1 MRLTP
6 SCARIWTLAL
16 IGLVLAQPLESQETR
31 AVVGRIYAA
40 NDSTP
45 LSGVHVFVIG
55 HPLQTESDQ
64 SGRFV
69 LSSVPRSEVQVV
81 FQRIGL
87 AGDTLTL
94 GAEQVRM
101 AVYLNLAPVALEP
114 VTSEP
119 TPIARQRF
127 ELIAQTSTITLDPTD
142 IENAPT
148 LAEPDPVRAVQLLPG
163 TVAKNDYTVGF
174 NVRGGE
180 TDQNLIQLDGVPVFN
195 PSHLGGMFS
204 TFDNSAV
211 SEVEFIAGG
220 YPASYGGRLSSVLD
234 VRFRD
239 GSRDRTHV
247 RGMVSAL
254 SAKLLV
260 DGPVG
265 NSGISY
271 LIGARRTYAD
281 AVLAIF
287 DPTILPYYFADGV
300 AKVSAVLPAGGL
312 LALTGYWGRDVL
324 DIPWVDP
331 EPGREGIDLELDWGN
346 RLLGLSWF
354 QPIGSM
360 HLEQYLSA
368 SYFSTGLGLE
378 PDIERLDNWA
388 RVLSARTNLLMS
400 PGRANDFRLGV
411 GVEAYEMDFLQESAA
426 LETSILELHY
436 KPTVYY
442 AHVDD
447 QWRIF
452 KPLLLRGGLRVSHV
466 TGGADTTL
474 LSPRLG
480 LKAFITQDFAV
491 TGAVGRFYQP
501 IHSIRDPAVPITVF
515 EYWIGADDVT
525 PVARSD
531 HAIVGLERWL
541 GSSLSVSI
549 EGFAKSFENIA
560 IQNEADDPKIRGDE
574 FIPATGY
581 AHGFDVM
588 IRKYGGKYSGW
599 VSYSYVKAEREL
611 ATGEV
616 YAPSHDRRHTLD
628 IVVEGKG
635 PFGSSMGVRLG
646 YGSPL
651 PYTGIVG
658 QWLHREY
665 NAELHAFDWFEDEAI
680 STTRN
685 GERFPYYSRLDVLF
699 RWEFEKWGG
708 TWRPFLQIVNVFNRT
723 NVWVYSFNYN
733 VSPPTRT
740 GYSQL
745 PFFPTI
751 GVEFE
756 W

>member
-1 MRLTP
+1 MTVNCVRM
-6 SCARIWTLAL
+6 WMLAL
-16 IGLVLAQPLESQETR
+16 IGLGLAQPVQAQGTR
-31 AVVGRIYAA
+31 AVVGQVFAA

-45 LSGVHVFVIG
+45 LSGVHVTVIG
-55 HPLQTESDQ
+55 QPAQTESDQ

-69 LSSVPRSEVQVV
+69 LANLPRSPLRVA

-87 AGDTLTL
+87 TADTVAL
-94 GAEQVRM
+94 GADQVRM
-101 AVYLNLAPVALEP
+101 VVHMALAPVALEP
-114 VTSEP
+114 VISEP
-119 TPIARQRF
+119 ALAARQRF
-127 ELIAQTSTITLDPTD
+127 ELIAQTSTITLNPVD

-211 SEVEFIAGG
+211 NEVEFIAGG

-234 VRFRD
+234 VKFRD
-239 GSRDRTHV
+239 GDRKATHA

-260 DGPVG
+260 DGPIG
-265 NSGISY
+265 NSGVSY

-281 AVLAIF
+281 AVLSLF
-287 DPTILPYYFADGV
+287 DPTILPYYFADAV
-300 AKVSAVLPAGGL
+300 AKVTTTLPAGGK
-312 LALTGYWGRDVL
+312 LALTGYLGRDVL
-324 DIPWVDP
+324 DIPWVDA

-346 RLLGLSWF
+346 RLLGLSWS

-388 RVLSARTNLLMS
+388 RVLSARTNLLLS
-400 PGRANDFRLGV
+400 PGRANDFRLGF
-411 GVEAYEMDFLQESAA
+411 GVEGYKMDFLQESAA
-426 LETSILELHY
+426 LETSTLELGY
-436 KPTVYY
+436 RPTVYHAY
-442 AHVDD
+442 VDD
-447 QWRIF
+447 QWRIV
-452 KPLLLRGGLRVSHV
+452 KPLLLRGGLRVNHV
-466 TGGADTTL
+466 AGGQDTTL
-474 LSPRLG
+474 FSPRIG
-480 LKAFITQDFAV
+480 FKAFLTQEIAL
-491 TGAVGRFYQP
+491 TGTVGRFYQP
-501 IHSIRDPAVPITVF
+501 IHSVRDQEVPITVF

-525 PVARSD
+525 PIARSD
-531 HAIVGLERWL
+531 HAIVGVEHWF
-541 GSSLSVSI
+541 GPNISVSV
-549 EGFAKSFENIA
+549 EGFAKSYENIA
-560 IQNEADDPKIRGDE
+560 IQNDADDPKTRGDE

-581 AHGFDVM
+581 AHGVDVM
-588 IRKYGGKYSGW
+588 ARKYGGNYSGW
-599 VSYSYVKAEREL
+599 IAYSYMRAEREL
-611 ATGEV
+611 ATGEEF
-616 YAPSHDRRHTLD
+616 APSHDRRHTFD
-628 IVVEGKG
+628 VVVEGTG
-635 PFGSSMGVRLG
+635 PFGSSMGVRFG

-723 NVWVYSFNYN
+723 NVWVYSFNYD

-740 GYSQL
+740 GFSQL

>member
-1 MRLTP
+1 MKNDYV
-6 SCARIWTLAL
+6 RISILSLMWLGLA
-16 IGLVLAQPLESQETR
+16 VPLQSQETR
-31 AVVGRIYAA
+31 AVVGQVYTA

-45 LSGVHVFVIG
+45 LSGVHIMVIG
-55 HPLQTESDQ
+55 QPVQTESDQ

-69 LSSVPRSEVQVV
+69 LSNLPRSELRVA

-87 AGDTLTL
+87 TADTLTL
-94 GAEQVRM
+94 GANQVRLT
-101 AVYLNLAPVALEP
+101 VYLTLAPVSLEP
-114 VTSEP
+114 VTAEP
-119 TPIARQRF
+119 APVARQRF
-127 ELIAQTSTITLDPTD
+127 ELVAQTSTITLDPID
-142 IENAPT
+142 IANVPT

-163 TVAKNDYTVGF
+163 TVAKSDYTVGF

-211 SEVEFIAGG
+211 QQVEFIAGA

-234 VRFRD
+234 VQFKE
-239 GSRDRTHV
+239 GDRNRTNV

-265 NSGISY
+265 KTGLSY
-271 LIGARRTYAD
+271 LVGVRRTYAD
-281 AVLAIF
+281 AVLAVF
-287 DPTILPYYFADGV
+287 DPTILPYYFADAV
-300 AKVSAVLPAGGL
+300 AKITTGLPAGGK

-324 DIPWVDP
+324 DIPWVDA
-331 EPGREGIDLELDWGN
+331 EPGREGIDLKLDWGN
-346 RLLGLSWF
+346 RLLGLAWL
-354 QPIGSM
+354 QPLGSM
-360 HLEQYLSA
+360 HLEQYFSA

-388 RVLSARTNLLMS
+388 RVLSARTNLLLS

-411 GVEAYEMDFLQESAA
+411 GIEGYEMDFLQESAA
-426 LETSILELHY
+426 LETSTLKLHY

-442 AHVDD
+442 AYLDD
-447 QWRIF
+447 QWRVF
-452 KPLLLRGGLRVSHV
+452 QPLLLRAGLRVNHV

-480 LKAFITQDFAV
+480 LKAFLTKDFALS
-491 TGAVGRFYQP
+491 GSVGRFYQP
-501 IHSIRDPAVPITVF
+501 IHSIRDQEVPITMF
-515 EYWIGADDVT
+515 EFWIGADDVT
-525 PVARSD
+525 PIARSD
-531 HAIVGLERWL
+531 HAVVGLERWF
-541 GSSLSVSI
+541 GTGLSVSI
-549 EGFAKSFENIA
+549 EGFAKSYENIA
-560 IQNEADDPKIRGDE
+560 IQNDADDPKIRGDE
-574 FIPATGY
+574 FIPASGY
-581 AHGFDVM
+581 ARGVDVM
-588 IRKYGGKYSGW
+588 IRKYGGLFSGW
-599 VSYSYVKAEREL
+599 ISYGYVQTEREL
-611 ATGEV
+611 PTGEV
-616 YAPSHDRRHTLD
+616 FAPAHDRRHTFD

-635 PFGSSMGVRLG
+635 PFGSSMGVRWG

-685 GERFPYYSRLDVLF
+685 GERFPYYSRLDILF

-708 TWRPFLQIVNVFNRT
+708 TWRPFLQIVNVYNRT
-723 NVWVYSFNYN
+723 NVWVYSFNYD

-740 GYSQL
+740 GFSQL
-745 PFFPTI
+745 PIFPTI